1 MKATVQYRRG
11 LAEAVRITGKSARQ
25 ASLDA
30 GFNADQFKRFVSGK
44 TDIKLG
50 TLEKLCEFG
59 FGLPM
64 ESVFRL
70 GK

>member
-11 LAEAVRITGKSARQ
+11 LSEAVRITGISARD
-25 ASLDA
+25 ASRNA
-30 GFNADQFKRFVSGK
+30 GFNAEQMTRFVSGK